1 MVAAWTVETL
11 DEDVNEEIEALPA
24 SLRARVVRLLEMV
37 EAIGLDRMREPHVKH
52 LDGKLWEL
60 RAKAAEG
67 IARAIYVTVSGRKV
81 IVLHV
86 FAKKSQKTPSRSL
99 QLARE
104 RMKRVVQ

>member
-1 MVAAWTVETL
+1 
-11 DEDVNEEIEALPA
+11 
-24 SLRARVVRLLEMV
+24 
-37 EAIGLDRMREPHVKH
+37 VKH
-52 LDGKLWEL
+52 LDGELWEL

-86 FAKKSQKTPSRSL
+86 FAKKSHKTPPRSL
-99 QLARE
+99 QLARV

>member
-1 MVAAWTVETL
+1 MMVTWTVETL

-24 SLRARVVRLLEMV
+24 SLRARIVRLLEMV

-67 IARAIYVTVSGRKV
+67 IARAICVTVSGRKV

-86 FAKKSQKTPSRSL
+86 FAKKSQKTPPRSL